1 MWISMRVDLMMI
13 RFMSSGPV
21 AHEGHQAQQRVSISW
36 SRFRKPGKG
45 STGHVNPR
53 QLTQRAFEE
62 TR

>member
-21 AHEGHQAQQRVSISW
+21 THEGHQAQRVPISW

-45 STGHVNPR
+45 SIGHVNPR